1 MKGLAYISAGTAVF
15 LAACFFLLIHSCRP
29 EHSAQDGALNEMQAK
44 PLPDPAHL
52 GSMLYEDLVDPLY
65 VAAGISSGYQ
75 LKSEGIPMALQQD
88 AASVWLASVK
98 SEKKCAALDRT
109 YGTALRQ
116 QRGRFDS
123 LVKKIITALVQRNQ
137 VWMDSAGLWYRP
149 LMNEYQKGRISQEA
163 LGSRLLQLNEQVR
176 DSMRNDVNRQRLAS
190 LIRKHY
196 ESYLLGVKQL
206 LSEQDWQD
214 WVHCGLRGTNP

>member
-1 MKGLAYISAGTAVF
+1 
-15 LAACFFLLIHSCRP
+15 
-29 EHSAQDGALNEMQAK
+29 MQAK
-44 PLPDPAHL
+44 PLPDPAQL

-75 LKSEGIPMALQQD
+75 LKSNGIPMVLQND
-88 AASVWLASVK
+88 AVNAWLASAK

-109 YGTALRQ
+109 FGTALNK

-123 LVKKIITALVQRNQ
+123 LVKKNISELIQRNQ
-137 VWMDSAGLWYRP
+137 IWMDSAALWYRP
-149 LMNEYQKGRISQEA
+149 LMNEYQKGRISQEI

-196 ESYLLGVKQL
+196 ESYLIGVKQL

-214 WVHCGLRGTNP
+214 WVHCALRGTNP

>member
-1 MKGLAYISAGTAVF
+1 
-15 LAACFFLLIHSCRP
+15 
-29 EHSAQDGALNEMQAK
+29 
-44 PLPDPAHL
+44 
-52 GSMLYEDLVDPLY
+52 
-65 VAAGISSGYQ
+65 
-75 LKSEGIPMALQQD
+75 MALQQD

-137 VWMDSAGLWYRP
+137 VWMDSAALWYRP

-214 WVHCGLRGTNP
+214 WVHCGLRSTNP